1 MKLLKFGCAILAL
14 AVGPVAVVGQVT
26 PSEHASLRTG
36 ATRNEKT
43 LAPETVGTT
52 EVTPNVLVFATKTG
66 NVVASVGPDGALLIG
81 TPSADSTEP
90 ISSELAK
97 RTKSPVR
104 YVVIMPG
111 DPAHSEGDAG
121 WGRRGGFVAMLE
133 NALQRIGGHVM
144 GAPKPLSERFVK
156 LGVDI
161 PRVSFSEVIS
171 FDLNGEAVHIVK
183 QRPGYS
189 DADALVHFHIA
200 KLVYWGEAFPGDG
213 YPAID
218 AAQKGTLDGLLRMLE
233 GWTDPGFRVVPARG
247 EVTNGASVKAFRD
260 MIVTVRDRVK
270 HSIDAGRTES
280 EVVAEH
286 PTAEFDTKWGHGRVA
301 PDVFVQE
308 IYRALR
314 RKSEAGSVGP
324 ATGAGRRMAS
334 GPCGTSLQAKG
345 G

>member
-26 PSEHASLRTG
+26 TSQYANLLTG
-36 ATRNEKT
+36 ATRNEKS
-43 LAPETVGTT
+43 LAQENVGIT

-66 NVVASVGPDGALLIG
+66 NVVASVGPDGALVIG

-104 YVVIMPG
+104 YVVIGPQ
-111 DPAHSEGDAG
+111 DPASSEGDAG
-121 WGRRGGFVAMLE
+121 WGRRGAFVAMQEKALE
-133 NALQRIGGHVM
+133 RIGGHVM
-144 GAPKPLSERFVK
+144 GAPKPPSERFVK
-156 LGVDI
+156 LGVDT

-200 KLVYWGEAFPGDG
+200 KLVYWGEVFPGDG
-213 YPAID
+213 YPKID

-233 GWTDPGFRVVPARG
+233 GWTDPGFHVVPAHG

-260 MIVTVRDRVK
+260 MIVTVRDRVQ

-286 PTAEFDTKWGHGRVA
+286 PTAEFDAKWGHGRTR
-301 PDVFVQE
+301 PDTFVQE
-308 IYRALR
+308 IYGAL
-314 RKSEAGSVGP
+314 KAE
-324 ATGAGRRMAS
+324 
-334 GPCGTSLQAKG
+334 K
-345 G
+345 